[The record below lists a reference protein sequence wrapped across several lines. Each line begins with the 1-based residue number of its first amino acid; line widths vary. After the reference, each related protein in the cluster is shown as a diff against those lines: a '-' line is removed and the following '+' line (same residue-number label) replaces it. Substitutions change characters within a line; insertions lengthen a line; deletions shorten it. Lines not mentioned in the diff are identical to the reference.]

1 MQCWLIVHSVYE
13 CTVSIYAQFIY
24 IVVCYLINIYHSLV
38 PLSSVS
44 LNKLAPCM
52 HDTISTIYTAPNKST
67 PVKHVSVCVIS
78 HNFTLLSPAIAVNA
92 LSLSPSPHGI
102 ARVHLP
108 VRKISQPQVTE
119 QVRRS
124 RKEWRKSD
132 EKCERETV
140 DFDQRITLVRDSDV
154 HTEHTLEHV

>member
-78 HNFTLLSPAIAVNA
+78 HNFTLLSLAIAVNA
-92 LSLSPSPHGI
+92 LSLS
-102 ARVHLP
+102 LP
-108 VRKISQPQVTE
+108 LRTALHVSSFPCATYHSC
-119 QVRRS
+119 RS
-124 RKEWRKSD
+124 LNKCGALEKSD
-132 EKCERETV
+132 ERVTKSVNGKPLTLTRELLLWE
-140 DFDQRITLVRDSDV
+140 IAMCTLST
-154 HTEHTLEHV
+154 H